1 MLTRRIKMNKK
12 KLVRQLF
19 FILVIALLVNG
30 LNFQTL
36 KAQSTNLKKEI
47 LIYIQPDF
55 LVLPANHTGPVALAN
70 ISKLSGKLRKV
81 FIHFGVQSVSK
92 AFPNFSEA
100 DTIRT
105 LNIGKIIKIPHF
117 ARIFRINILNEQK
130 MDSAISVLKKT
141 PGILFAEKNSNARQ
155 FYDPDFSKQWYLNN
169 TGQSG
174 GVVDADIDAPEA
186 WQIFTGSPFIKIA
199 VIDGGVAV
207 THPDL
212 IGKSSGD
219 LPDATGDVHRN
230 HGTHVAGIA
239 AANANNG
246 KGGQG
251 VDWNAQIVS
260 EKIFD
265 GFGNFLG
272 DANTANK
279 IIDAID
285 NHNVDILNN
294 SWGESSMTTTL
305 QLAFAYAYK
314 MNKVSV
320 ASMGN
325 NDGSQTQYPAGLPQ
339 GIIAVG
345 STTDGDQRSG
355 FSDYG
360 NHIDVAA
367 PGGINPFPNVN
378 QHDIWSTWDDSTYH
392 YLAGTSMAAPV
403 VTGIASLLKG
413 FGNDSLAVDLYN
425 DDIEQIIR
433 ISADDVNSQKY
444 PGWDQFLGTGRVNA
458 RGALDYLRAPYQ
470 FQQLTA
476 GPGGT
481 EVSVSSQYISPIYG
495 AAGLPD
501 GNYYVRQHK
510 IERTVSFSHQ
520 DDFHIWGRGVA
531 TTGWSADPTFSL
543 PWCGVSNVT
552 NTSATLT
559 TYVYEVWQING
570 LSVGSF
576 IGWFPADVS
585 GVNFAYSTVGKSFPA
600 PSATITGPSVLGF
613 KQDGTWTAH
622 PSGGDGNYS
631 YEWRYRFNGTGS
643 WSGVVGTSST
653 YTRKMGTTDFEL
665 KVTVT
670 SAGQTA
676 DATFYVTYS
685 NNPPIAVKDKDLVLI
700 PDHFVLQSNYPN
712 PFNPTTTIRF
722 GLPERSPVKLVIY
735 NIAGQ
740 RVATLVNREM
750 SAGYHQV
757 QWNGKNRN
765 GQQAASGVYIYRL
778 TAGKQQFVKKML
790 LVR

>member
-1 MLTRRIKMNKK
+1 MKISIFSKMF
-12 KLVRQLF
+12 LF
-19 FILVIALLVNG
+19 TAVAIILG
-30 LNFQTL
+30 LNVFPGYSQNDP
-36 KAQSTNLKKEI
+36 SKEI
-47 LIYIQPDF
+47 MVYFSSGVKRTSPGRNASVTSS
-55 LVLPANHTGPVALAN
+55 LVKRIMAHLNLAQN
-70 ISKLSGKLRKV
+70 AI
-81 FIHFGVQSVSK
+81 IP
-92 AFPNFSEA
+92 AFPNFLEA
-100 DTIRT
+100 DTLKLT
-105 LNIGKIIKIPHF
+105 ASGKMIKI
-117 ARIFRINILNEQK
+117 ANMAKIFKIRVPSGIKRQQVI
-130 MDSAISVLKKT
+130 DSLKNV
-141 PGILFAEKNSNARQ
+141 PEVLFA
-155 FYDPDFSKQWYLNN
+155 DPNGMAAPQVIPNDPYFSYQWPL
-169 TGQSG
+169 QPG
-174 GVVDADIDAPEA
+174 GGAGRIQAPEA
-186 WQIFTGSPFIKIA
+186 WDIYKGSANSIIGIIDWG
-199 VIDGGVAV
+199 IDG

-212 IGKSSGD
+212 SGKVAGD
-219 LPDATGDVHRN
+219 PVIDIY

-239 AANANNG
+239 AAKTNNSTG
-246 KGGQG
+246 VAG
-251 VDWNAQIVS
+251 VDWNAQLYSKNIETS
-260 EKIFD
+260 D
-265 GFGNFLG
+265 
-272 DANTANK
+272 DAGIYQK
-279 IIDAID
+279 VVDAV
-285 NHNVDILNN
+285 NYSSNVNVLNN
-294 SWGESSMTTTL
+294 SWVLINSDYSPRYSTTVR
-305 QLAFAYAYK
+305 LAFACVYK
-314 MNKVSV
+314 MDRV
-320 ASMGN
+320 AVCANGN
-325 NDGSQTQYPAGLPQ
+325 YQMLFPNQVYYPAGFGQ

-345 STTDGDQRSG
+345 ATDFQGNIKD
-355 FSDYG
+355 FSQV
-360 NHIDVAA
+360 NNAIDVSA
-367 PGGINPFPNVN
+367 PGDLIL
-378 QHDIWSTWDDSTYH
+378 STYRNGTTFFDH
-392 YLAGTSMAAPV
+392 NYEKLSGTSMASPFV
-403 VTGIASLLKG
+403 SGIASLLKG
-413 FGNDSLAVDLYN
+413 YNSSLSN

-765 GQQAASGVYIYRL
+765 GQQTASGVYIYRL